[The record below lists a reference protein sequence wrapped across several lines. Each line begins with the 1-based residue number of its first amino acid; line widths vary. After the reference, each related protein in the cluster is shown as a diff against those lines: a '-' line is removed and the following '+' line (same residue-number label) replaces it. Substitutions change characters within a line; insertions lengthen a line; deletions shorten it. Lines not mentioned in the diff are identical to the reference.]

1 MERGEN
7 NMVVMKPI
15 RTTKKLDE
23 NGGEEEALL
32 MSPTSRMFHEPNYNL
47 YILAIM
53 GWKVPINVD
62 AMKAEIQGKLLKHPR
77 FSSLQV
83 IDESDDSRKMKWVP
97 TTVNIDDHVT
107 VPDLIK
113 SNPNNMD
120 TDKLV
125 EEYISNLST
134 ANIDMSKPL
143 WDLHILNAKTSHAE
157 ATCIF
162 RLHHSLGDGV
172 SLVSLLLSCF
182 RKSSDPTS
190 LPTLLVSS
198 SSSSK
203 GKSNLSNNR
212 TSIRSLM
219 WQYLVKLW
227 SCIRLLFNTVVD
239 VLLFVATALF
249 LKDSQSPFTVAQGFK
264 SSTRRR
270 FIYRTVSLNDIKF
283 IKNLTNSTVNDVI
296 MGITQAALSR
306 YIHRR
311 YEIEGK
317 RKFSPQ
323 KMRCRASVVVNLRPA
338 LGVQAIAE
346 MIEKNAVVIQ
356 GNCFGFYII
365 PLSISQLDNPL
376 DYVRKAKT
384 TMDRTKH
391 SLGSLCTFYL
401 SQLIIKL
408 FGFKGATTLA
418 ARVLSHTTIFFSNV
432 AGPLE
437 EVSCSGHPLT
447 FIAPTCY
454 GQPTVMVHGCSYAK
468 KLTFAVAVDEGIIP
482 DPNQLGDDFVES
494 FRLIKEDALSKFRTK
509 VG

>member
-1 MERGEN
+1 MAL
-7 NMVVMKPI
+7 MKPI

-47 YILAIM
+47 YVLAIL

-83 IDESDDSRKMKWVP
+83 IDESDDSRNMKGIP
-97 TTVNIDDHVT
+97 TTVNLDDHII
-107 VPDLIK
+107 VPDLK
-113 SNPNNMD
+113 PNPNNMD

-125 EEYISNLST
+125 EDYISNLST
-134 ANIDMSKPL
+134 ASIDMAKPL
-143 WDLHILNAKTSHAE
+143 WDLHILNVKTSHAE

-162 RLHHSLGDGV
+162 RLHHSIGDGV

-203 GKSNLSNNR
+203 GKSKFSNNR
-212 TSIRSLM
+212 RSIRSLT

-227 SCIRLLFNTVVD
+227 SCISLLFNTIVD
-239 VLLFVATALF
+239 VSMFVATALF
-249 LKDSQSPFTVAQGFK
+249 LKDSQSPFTVPQGLK
-264 SSTRRR
+264 TSTRMR
-270 FIYRTVSLNDIKF
+270 FVYRTVSLDDIKF

-296 MGITQAALSR
+296 LGITQAALSR
-306 YIHRR
+306 YVHRK

-317 RKFSPQ
+317 RNFSPQ
-323 KMRCRASVVVNLRPA
+323 KMRCRASVVMNLRPV
-338 LGVQAIAE
+338 LGVQ
-346 MIEKNAVVIQ
+346 
-356 GNCFGFYII
+356 
-365 PLSISQLDNPL
+365 
-376 DYVRKAKT
+376 
-384 TMDRTKH
+384 
-391 SLGSLCTFYL
+391 
-401 SQLIIKL
+401 
-408 FGFKGATTLA
+408 GAAALA
-418 ARVLSHTTIFFSNV
+418 PRALSHTTLFFSNV
-432 AGPLE
+432 VGPLE
-437 EVSCSGHPLT
+437 EVSLSGHPLA

-454 GQPTVMVHGCSYAK
+454 GQSTGIMVHGCSYAK

-494 FRLIKEDALSKFRTK
+494 FRLIKEAALKIQS
-509 VG
+509 

>member
-7 NMVVMKPI
+7 KMALIKPI
-15 RTTKKLDE
+15 RTTKKLDA

-32 MSPTSRMFHEPNYNL
+32 MSPTSRTFHEPNYNL
-47 YILAIM
+47 YVLAIL

-62 AMKAEIQGKLLKHPR
+62 AMKAEIQSKLLKHPR

-83 IDESDDSRKMKWVP
+83 IDESDDSRNMKWIP
-97 TTVNIDDHVT
+97 TTVNLDDHVI
-107 VPDLIK
+107 VPDLK
-113 SNPNNMD
+113 PNPNNMD

-125 EEYISNLST
+125 EDYISNLS
-134 ANIDMSKPL
+134 AVSIDMSKPL
-143 WDLHILNAKTSHAE
+143 WDLHILNVKTSHAE

-162 RLHHSLGDGV
+162 RLHHSIGDGV

-212 TSIRSLM
+212 GSIWSLM

-227 SCIRLLFNTVVD
+227 SCISLLFNTVVD
-239 VLLFVATALF
+239 VPMFVATALF
-249 LKDSQSPFTVAQGFK
+249 LKDSQSPFTVPQGFK
-264 SSTRRR
+264 SSTRLR
-270 FIYRTVSLNDIKF
+270 FVYRTVSLDDIKF

-296 MGITQAALSR
+296 LGITQAALSR
-306 YIHRR
+306 YVHRK

-323 KMRCRASVVVNLRPA
+323 KMRCRASVVMNLRPL
-338 LGVQAIAE
+338 LGVQAVAE
-346 MIEKNAVVIQ
+346 MIEKNTVVIQ
-356 GNCFGFYII
+356 GNCFGIVII
-365 PLSISQLDNPL
+365 PLSISQFDNPL

-384 TMDRTKH
+384 TMDRKKH
-391 SLGSLCTFYL
+391 SLESRCTFYL
-401 SQLIIKL
+401 SQLLTKL
-408 FGFKGATTLA
+408 FGFKGAAALA
-418 ARVLSHTTIFFSNV
+418 PRALSHTTLFFSNV
-432 AGPLE
+432 LGPLE
-437 EVSCSGHPLT
+437 EVSWSRHPLA

-454 GQPTVMVHGCSYAK
+454 GQST
-468 KLTFAVAVDEGIIP
+468 
-482 DPNQLGDDFVES
+482 
-494 FRLIKEDALSKFRTK
+494 
-509 VG
+509 